1 MEKKVE
7 GATHLVGGND
17 MKLGSVASNPS
28 PLPRVF
34 PKELMV
40 KGTGRG
46 IWGER
51 VSY

>member
-1 MEKKVE
+1 M
-7 GATHLVGGND
+7 VGGND
-17 MKLGSVASNPS
+17 VKLGSVASNPS

-34 PKELMV
+34 PKEMMV

-46 IWGER
+46 IGGEG